1 MDMTRWLNPRLLDGK
16 VALVTGA
23 GTGIGLVI
31 ARALGQVGAQVHL
44 AARGTER
51 LQAACAALT
60 GEGIKASWS
69 QLDIRDPE
77 RVDQVVSDLAE
88 GSGGIDILVNNAGG
102 QFPIKAEDLSP
113 RGWRAVV
120 DLNLNGTFY
129 MTRAVG
135 RHLIETGRGGK
146 ILSIVFNVMER
157 TTQGMVHSGA
167 ARAGVMH
174 MTRTLAAEW
183 AQFGI
188 QVNALGPL
196 YLSDSARQVYSEDV
210 ASVVSDATP
219 MHRWASDDELGMWA
233 VWLCSPATD
242 YVTGV
247 TVPVDGGNWVG
258 GGLGWR
264 GTSILPEE

>member
-1 MDMTRWLNPRLLDGK
+1 MDMTRWLNPSLLDGK
-16 VALVTGA
+16 VALVTGG

-51 LQAACAALT
+51 LQEASSALAA
-60 GEGIKASWS
+60 EGIKASWS
-69 QLDIRDPE
+69 RLDVRDPE
-77 RVDQVVSDLAE
+77 QVDRAVSDVAD
-88 GSGGIDILVNNAGG
+88 GYGGIDILVNNAGG
-102 QFPIKAEDLSP
+102 QFPVKAEDLSP

-120 DLNLNGTFY
+120 DLNLNGTYY

-135 RHLIETGRGGK
+135 RHLIDTGRGGK
-146 ILSIVFNVMER
+146 ILSIVLNVMER
-157 TTQGMVHSGA
+157 TTQGMAHSGA

-183 AQFGI
+183 ARFGI
-188 QVNALGPL
+188 QINAMGPL
-196 YLSDSARQVYSEDV
+196 YLSESAQQVYSDDV
-210 ASVVSDATP
+210 ARVVSDATP

-264 GTSILPEE
+264 GTSILPED